1 VGSLADRLFD
11 RAAKVGARVIF
22 PERPEWPAQLL
33 GLDFPPVLYVRGTL
47 EPKGRRVAIV
57 GSREADRYGNQVAGF
72 LAAGLAE
79 RGVGVVS
86 GGAIGVDA
94 SAHRACLEVNGPTVA
109 VLGSGVDIAYP
120 GDHVGLFREII
131 ARGGAVVSHFPPGT
145 PSVPQNFQVRNRLIA
160 ALSEAV
166 IVARARLGS
175 GALQTAK
182 AARVLKR
189 PVFGVPGD
197 VTCSLVAGVNQMLET
212 REAQV
217 CTGLGAVADA
227 LGLPGED
234 WPSMVEGGVSRR
246 TRPDARS
253 EAAGPV
259 WAAKRRSE
267 VPLELRPVYEAM
279 GREPVQFDELSRK
292 CRLDAAGL
300 ASALVRL
307 ELMGL
312 CQERVGKVFVRT

>member
-1 VGSLADRLFD
+1 M
-11 RAAKVGARVIF
+11 
-22 PERPEWPAQLL
+22 
-33 GLDFPPVLYVRGTL
+33 
-47 EPKGRRVAIV
+47 
-57 GSREADRYGNQVAGF
+57 
-72 LAAGLAE
+72 
-79 RGVGVVS
+79 
-86 GGAIGVDA
+86 
-94 SAHRACLEVNGPTVA
+94 
-109 VLGSGVDIAYP
+109 
-120 GDHVGLFREII
+120 
-131 ARGGAVVSHFPPGT
+131 
-145 PSVPQNFQVRNRLIA
+145 
-160 ALSEAV
+160 

-217 CTGLGAVADA
+217 CTGLGAVAVA

-234 WPSMVEGGVSRR
+234 WPSMVEGGVKARR

-253 EAAGPV
+253 EAALPV
-259 WAAKRRSE
+259 RPTNREGE
-267 VPLELRPVYEAM
+267 VPLDLKPVYEAL
-279 GREPVQFDELSRK
+279 GRDPVQFDELSRK

-312 CQERVGKVFVRT
+312 CQERMGKVFVRT